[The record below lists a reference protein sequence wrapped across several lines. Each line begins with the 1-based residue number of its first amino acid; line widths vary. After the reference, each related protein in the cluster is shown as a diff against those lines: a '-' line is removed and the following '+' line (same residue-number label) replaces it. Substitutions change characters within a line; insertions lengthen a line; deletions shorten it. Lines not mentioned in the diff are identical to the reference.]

1 MTVKLEVP
9 FTRTALA
16 AAAAFFGTLANSE
29 ITDGR
34 PLVQFPSDEER
45 AKMLADLQAAA
56 EAPDAPDLVPD
67 ADDLEQESAGDAKAA
82 GVPQDKLPWDPR
94 IHTANKATVK
104 DGSFRYKPGID
115 KALIAQV
122 EAELR
127 QNLAAGGNH
136 APAPDVVPDQVAE
149 APAPDAPAA
158 TTQQAATVDAPTF
171 ASVMVRGAEAVKQS
185 VLSMA
190 DIDQWCKDK
199 GLAGKAGL
207 AMNATVRKDFSDY
220 LTLIGF

>member
-34 PLVQFPSDEER
+34 PLVQFPSDEDR
-45 AKMLADLQAAA
+45 AKTMAHLQEIAGTLV
-56 EAPDAPDLVPD
+56 EAPDLQVPD
-67 ADDLEQESAGDAKAA
+67 PEADDTNVDSKAA
-82 GVPQDKLPWDPR
+82 GVPHDKLPWDPR

-127 QNLAAGGNH
+127 QNLAAGGNN
-136 APAPDVVPDQVAE
+136 APAPDVVPDPVAE
-149 APAPDAPAA
+149 APAPDATAA

-220 LTLIGF
+220 LTMVGF